1 MESTHLKYIGIDPA
15 GGSERLQI
23 AIFNEIGALER
34 TLVCP
39 SGELYP
45 IITEA
50 SRVIVAVN
58 SPMKLNNGKLR
69 EARLSSDL
77 PEMHIPGRN
86 VDMRVA
92 EFILRA
98 KGIHVN
104 MTPSISALCT
114 QAVRAGFEVYA
125 QLEKAGYSAST
136 NSDRAMVESNAHA
149 VFCALAGMS
158 PLTKLTL
165 EGRLQ
170 RQLLLFDGGLQIKD
184 PMEFLEEVTRHKLLK
199 GILPWDELYTFE
211 ELDAMAMG
219 LMAYYLGNSE
229 KPSIPIGDLDE
240 GMIYLPTPQLLERY

>member
-1 MESTHLKYIGIDPA
+1 MEITNFKYIGIDPA
-15 GGSERLQI
+15 GGLERIQI
-23 AIFNEIGALER
+23 AIFNQTGGLESSFA
-34 TLVCP
+34 CP
-39 SGELYP
+39 LGELYP
-45 IITEA
+45 IISDP

-69 EARLSSDL
+69 EARLGAEL

-98 KGIHVN
+98 KGIHVG
-104 MTPSISALCT
+104 MTPSINALCT
-114 QAVRAGFEVYA
+114 QAVRVGFEVYA
-125 QLEKAGYSAST
+125 LLENSGYSGSLK
-136 NSDRAMVESNAHA
+136 SDRVVVESNAHA

-184 PMEFLEEVTRHKLLK
+184 PMEFLEEVTRHKLLR

-219 LMAYYLGNSE
+219 LMAFYVGDSE

-240 GMIYLPTPQLLERY
+240 GLIFLPAAQLLERY